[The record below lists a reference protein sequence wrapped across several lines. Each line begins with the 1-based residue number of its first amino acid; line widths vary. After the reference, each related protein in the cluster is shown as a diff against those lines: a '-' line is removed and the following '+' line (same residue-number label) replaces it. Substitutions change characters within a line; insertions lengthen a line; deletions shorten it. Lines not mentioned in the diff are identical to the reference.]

1 MSPLQVVGEREG
13 FCLVVVKQAAPELDE
28 QQVTVLN
35 LTFIGGSSRD
45 VDGDKDDHEDDDDMR
60 AWRPGP
66 PTREPNRSS
75 HVSRGAGI

>member
-1 MSPLQVVGEREG
+1 MSLLQVVVEREG

-28 QQVTVLN
+28 QQVTVV